1 MSRMILALS
10 LLAIALLAFAL
21 AGCRQMLPK
30 TVGSPIGLSARTGK
44 YIATLI
50 ATGDPTLPTLTPNR
64 PRQVHYRLALLLT
77 PLTGGGSRRL
87 LPVAANLDYRN
98 FEKDARVLGDDGRLL
113 WFFTTE
119 IGAFDLPTE
128 KLISTADLQ
137 RANPGLAE
145 PWNGA
150 KFELRKRLAF
160 LTHDYRQTYEID
172 PETLRAEP
180 AEPLDRRYRAALTPA
195 SFLTSGGMVSGTE
208 WFGVHPP
215 SDLASSYKP
224 GLRLPRDPAPRETS
238 ERRRFY
244 RGVIE
249 ASLTGPRVVSMT
261 PLNGQEYLYGAL
273 LRASRDGE
281 LLRLANPEAFLLTY
295 QTSRLDG
302 SLMAARVDRGGHA
315 QWTVNTGIGVLDQI
329 LPGEDSLAL
338 VGKRP
343 RVPDKLPEPI
353 LVILNLGSG
362 ATVTH
367 SLQQK

>member
-1 MSRMILALS
+1 MSRTALS
-10 LLAIALLAFAL
+10 LLAIAFSAAVL

-30 TVGSPIGLSARTGK
+30 TIGSPIGLSARTGK

-50 ATGDPTLPTLTPNR
+50 ATGDPTLPTMTPNR
-64 PRQVHYRLALLLT
+64 PRQVSYRLGLLLI
-77 PLTGGGSRRL
+77 PLTGGGPRQL
-87 LPVAANLDYRN
+87 LPVAENLDYRS
-98 FEKDARVLGDDGRLL
+98 FERNAGVLGDDGRLL

-119 IGAFDLPTE
+119 IGAFDLRTE
-128 KLISTADLQ
+128 KLISTADLR
-137 RANPGLAE
+137 RANPGLGE
-145 PWNGA
+145 PWKDA
-150 KFELRKRLAF
+150 RFQLRNRLAF

-180 AEPLDRRYRAALTPA
+180 AAEIDRRYRPALTPA
-195 SFLTSGGMVSGTE
+195 SFLTSGGMLSDTE

-224 GLRLPRDPAPRETS
+224 GLRLPRDHAPRETS

-244 RGVIE
+244 RGAIE
-249 ASLTGPRVVSMT
+249 ASLTGPRVASMT
-261 PLNGQEYLYGAL
+261 PLTGEAYLYGAL

-302 SLMAARVDRGGHA
+302 AVMAARVDRGGQA
-315 QWTVNTGIGVLDQI
+315 QWTVNTGLGVLDQI
-329 LPGEDSLAL
+329 LPGEGSVAL

-353 LVILNLGSG
+353 LVVLNLGSG

-367 SLQQK
+367 SLWDK